1 MTLPILVTGGTG
13 RLGRRVVRRL
23 VAAGCGIQV
32 LTRHGRQAADG
43 VQFLTGD
50 LRTGEGV
57 DAAAVETAGGGPPAM
72 NMAMARPGRRLSEG
86 RNSVDGMSVDL
97 LGRHERPVTDGAGC
111 DSWGLS

>member
-23 VAAGCGIQV
+23 VAAGSGIQM

-72 NMAMARPGRRLSEG
+72 NHGEAAA
-86 RNSVDGMSVDL
+86 
-97 LGRHERPVTDGAGC
+97 GAVG
-111 DSWGLS
+111 GPE